1 MDEAHF
7 KRAILHLADLGDS
20 DILPPLFEFQF
31 FKESAEPVVKKLVAF
46 SAGSYNPVGVF
57 EVLSPK
63 TQTSFRIAHQLHS
76 TDALLFTAA
85 AIEIA
90 CAIDAARLPADEG
103 AFSYRF
109 DDDANS
115 SSLFTD
121 DCTYHD
127 WLIGLSELCKP
138 NEAFSNDHLILETDI
153 SDFYGRIYFHR
164 IEHVLDDIEAANAPR
179 KIIENIIKNSRAR
192 QSFGLPVGG
201 AASRIIAEGVLID
214 VDSMLRREGYKFTR
228 FVDDFRIIVDS
239 PAQAHTAL
247 CRLAEHLMLT
257 EGLSLNAAKTRV
269 LSVSAVKDEIDNSF
283 SEVFTN
289 EERNGLDRYL
299 SAIYDAEDVAETI
312 ADEIDGKDLIEKLD
326 KSLKLDKIEYT
337 SVKLILR
344 ALRVNPIDEIGQF
357 VDRFVELLYFAPRDF
372 CILLGAQAQKDPD
385 CATLIADKIVDIVK
399 TSPFKDMALVRIWV
413 NHLFVAGALPI
424 TNSRLLQLEF
434 GDTQIERRQSI
445 LLRARTKDRAFF
457 REAKTRF
464 GDLSEWEKP
473 AVMLGASCL
482 ASSEY
487 DTWLGF
493 CKGKSTNILFDEYI
507 GWLKANRPIL
517 LEKLNQS
524 FVIKSRSQRISELFS
539 DIDISSILSSISIP
553 IADKDS
559 NAPMF

>member
-1 MDEAHF
+1 MKHTSSELEAHF
-7 KRAILHLADLGDS
+7 KRAIFHLADLGDS

-31 FKESAEPVVKKLVAF
+31 FKEAAEPVVKKLVGF
-46 SAGSYNPVGVF
+46 PAGSYNPVGVF

-90 CAIDAARLPADEG
+90 GLIDQSRLAPEEG

-109 DDDANS
+109 DADEKS
-115 SSLFTD
+115 STLFTD
-121 DCTYHD
+121 SCTYHD
-127 WLIGLSELCKP
+127 WLIAFTEMCKSE
-138 NEAFSNDHLILETDI
+138 EAFSNEQLILETDI

-164 IEHVLDDIEAANAPR
+164 IEHILDDIEAASAPR
-179 KIIENIIKNSRAR
+179 KIIENVIKNSRAR

-214 VDSMLRREGYKFTR
+214 VDTMLKREGFRFTR

-257 EGLSLNAAKTRV
+257 EGLSLNAAKTRI
-269 LSVSAVKDEIDNSF
+269 VSASTAKAEIDDSF

-299 SAIYDAEDVAETI
+299 RAIYDAEDVAETI
-312 ADEIDGKDLIEKLD
+312 TDEIGVETLLGKLD
-326 KSLKLDKIEYT
+326 KILKLDRIEYT

-344 ALRVNPIDEIGQF
+344 ALRVNTIDEIGEFITQF
-357 VDRFVELLYFAPRDF
+357 MQLLYFAPRDF
-372 CILLGAQAQKDPD
+372 CILLGAQAQKNPD
-385 CATLIADKIVDIVK
+385 SADLIADKVISIVR
-399 TSPFKDMALVRIWV
+399 TSPFKDMTLVRIWV
-413 NHLFVAGALPI
+413 NHLFVAGALP
-424 TNSRLLQLEF
+424 TTDTRLSQLWF
-434 GDTQIERRQSI
+434 GDSQIERRQNI
-445 LLRARTKDRAFF
+445 LLRGRVKDRAFF

-473 AVMLGASCL
+473 AVMLAASCL
-482 ASSEY
+482 AASEY
-487 DTWLGF
+487 ETWLGF
-493 CKGKSTNILFDEYI
+493 CKGQSSNILFDEYI
-507 GWLKANRPIL
+507 NWLKKNRTSL
-517 LEKLNQS
+517 LDKLNQS
-524 FVIKSRSQRISELFS
+524 FIIKSRNQRMIELFGQ
-539 DIDISSILSSISIP
+539 IDISSILSGFSVLRP
-553 IADKDS
+553 
-559 NAPMF
+559 

>member
-1 MDEAHF
+1 M
-7 KRAILHLADLGDS
+7 
-20 DILPPLFEFQF
+20 
-31 FKESAEPVVKKLVAF
+31 
-46 SAGSYNPVGVF
+46 GVF

-90 CAIDAARLPADEG
+90 GAIDESRLSPEQG
-103 AFSYRF
+103 AFAYRF
-109 DDDANS
+109 DNDPDS

-121 DCTYHD
+121 TCTYHD
-127 WLIGLSELCKP
+127 WLISIAELCEP
-138 NEAFSNDHLILETDI
+138 DEAFSNGPLVLETDI

-164 IEHVLDDIEAANAPR
+164 IEHVLDDIEAANPPR
-179 KIIENIIKNSRAR
+179 KIIENVIKNSRAR
-192 QSFGLPVGG
+192 QSHGLPVGG

-214 VDSMLRREGYKFTR
+214 VDNMLRREGFKFTR

-257 EGLSLNAAKTRV
+257 EGLSLNAAKTRI
-269 LSVSAVKDEIDNSF
+269 LPASTVKEEIDNNF

-299 SAIYDAEDVAETI
+299 KSIYDAEDVAETL
-312 ADEIDGKDLIEKLD
+312 ADEIDNNTLIEKLD
-326 KSLKLDKIEYT
+326 KLIKLDKIEYT

-344 ALRVNPIDEIGQF
+344 ALRANPIDDLESFIS
-357 VDRFVELLYFAPRDF
+357 RFSELLYFLPRDF
-372 CILLGAQAQKDPD
+372 CILLGAQAQKKPENSN
-385 CATLIADKIVDIVK
+385 LIADKLLAIVG

-424 TNSRLLQLEF
+424 TDARMSQLEF
-434 GDTQIERRQSI
+434 GNTQIERRQSI
-445 LLRARTKDRAFF
+445 LLRGRLKDRAFF

-482 ASSEY
+482 AASEY

-493 CKGKSTNILFDEYI
+493 CKGKSTNIIFDEYI
-507 GWLKANRPIL
+507 AWLKANRSTL
-517 LEKLNQS
+517 LEKLDQS
-524 FVIKSRSQRISELFS
+524 FVIKSRSQRIAELFA
-539 DIDISSILSSISIP
+539 DIDVASLLRNISASISTQ
-553 IADKDS
+553 KQ
-559 NAPMF
+559 

>member
-7 KRAILHLADLGDS
+7 KRAILLLADLGDT

-31 FKESAEPVVKKLVAF
+31 FKEAADPVVKKLLSFAPG
-46 SAGSYNPVGVF
+46 AYNPVGVF

-63 TQTSFRIAHQLHS
+63 TQTSFRIAHQLYA

-90 CAIDAARLPADEG
+90 GAIDQARLGPEHG

-109 DDDANS
+109 DSDATS
-115 SSLFTD
+115 PSLFTD
-121 DCTYHD
+121 ECTYHE
-127 WLIGLSELCKP
+127 WLISISNMCEP
-138 NEAFSNDHLILETDI
+138 EEAFSNDVLVLETDI

-164 IEHVLDDIEAANAPR
+164 IEHVLDDVEAANAPR
-179 KIIENIIKNSRAR
+179 KVVENIIKNSRAR
-192 QSFGLPVGG
+192 QSHGLPVGG
-201 AASRIIAEGVLID
+201 AASRIVAEGVLID
-214 VDSMLRREGYKFTR
+214 VDTMLRREGFKFTR
-228 FVDDFRIIVDS
+228 FVDDFRIVVES

-257 EGLSLNAAKTRV
+257 EGLSLNAAKTRI
-269 LSVSAVKDEIDNSF
+269 VSASTVKDEIDNSF

-289 EERNGLDRYL
+289 EERNGLERYFQ
-299 SAIYDAEDVAETI
+299 AIYDSEDVAESI
-312 ADEIDGKDLIEKLD
+312 ADAMDIDTLIRKLEKA
-326 KSLKLDKIEYT
+326 LKLEKIDYT

-344 ALRVNPIDEIGQF
+344 ALRANPMENPERLIDQF
-357 VDRFVELLYFAPRDF
+357 SQLLYFALRDF
-372 CILLGAQAQKDPD
+372 CMLLGAQAQKVPEH
-385 CATLIADKIVDIVK
+385 AELIADKLLIVVA

-424 TNSRLLQLEF
+424 TDARMSQLEF
-434 GDTQIERRQSI
+434 GSTQIERRQNI
-445 LLRARTKDRAFF
+445 LLRGRLKDRAFF

-482 ASSEY
+482 AASEY

-493 CKGKSTNILFDEYI
+493 CKNKSTNIIFDEYI
-507 GWLKANRPIL
+507 SWLKTNRSNL
-517 LEKLNQS
+517 LEKLDQS
-524 FVIKSRSQRISELFS
+524 FVIKSRNERISEIFG
-539 DIDISSILSSISIP
+539 DIDMDSLLGIIL
-553 IADKDS
+553 
-559 NAPMF
+559 APAASQPQ

>member
-7 KRAILHLADLGDS
+7 KRAIFHLADLGDS

-31 FKESAEPVVKKLVAF
+31 FKEAAEPVIKKLVSF
-46 SAGSYNPVGVF
+46 PAGSYNPVGVF

-90 CAIDAARLPADEG
+90 GALDKARLTPEEG
-103 AFSYRF
+103 AFSYRY
-109 DDDANS
+109 DDDVNS

-121 DCTYHD
+121 TCTYHD
-127 WLIGLSELCKP
+127 WLIALGELCKSA
-138 NEAFSNDHLILETDI
+138 EAFSNDQLILETDI

-179 KIIENIIKNSRAR
+179 KIIENVIKNSRAR

-214 VDSMLRREGYKFTR
+214 VDTMLRREGFKFTR
-228 FVDDFRIIVDS
+228 FVDDFRILVDS
-239 PAQAHTAL
+239 PAKAHTAL

-257 EGLSLNAAKTRV
+257 EGLSLNAAKTRIV
-269 LSVSAVKDEIDNSF
+269 PASIAKDEIDNSF

-299 SAIYDAEDVAETI
+299 RAIYDAEDVAETI
-312 ADEIDGKDLIEKLD
+312 ADEIDVKTLLEKLE
-326 KSLKLDKIEYT
+326 KILKLDKIEYT

-344 ALRVNPIDEIGQF
+344 ALRVNTIDDIDGF
-357 VDRFVELLYFAPRDF
+357 ITTFVELLYFAPRDF
-372 CILLGAQAQKDPD
+372 CILLGAQAQKNPD
-385 CATLIADKIVDIVK
+385 IAFLIADKILSIVQN
-399 TSPFKDMALVRIWV
+399 SPFKDMALVRIWV

-424 TNSRLLQLEF
+424 TDARLTQLEF
-434 GDTQIERRQSI
+434 GDTQIERRQNI
-445 LLRARTKDRAFF
+445 LLRGRVKDRAFF

-482 ASSEY
+482 AASEY

-493 CKGKSTNILFDEYI
+493 CKGKSGNILFDEYI
-507 GWLKANRPIL
+507 GWLKANRTSL

-524 FVIKSRSQRISELFS
+524 FVIKSRTQRLSELLS
-539 DIDISSILSSISIP
+539 SIDISSILSNFSSL
-553 IADKDS
+553 KNKKNTES
-559 NAPMF
+559 S